1 MENKKICV
9 FCSSSDAL
17 RKPFYDAAEELGI
30 IMGNKKYTLIHG
42 GGQIGLMGAMG
53 RSVKANGGKVIGV
66 IPEKLNKKG
75 IVSENDDEIIVTKD
89 MGARKAK
96 MCELADAFIALPGGF
111 GTLEEI
117 LEVIT
122 LKQLKYHT
130 KPIVFINSENFYYNL
145 FSQFEILYQEK
156 FAKEDYKKLYAIVS
170 NAAEAIE
177 YIEKYNYEII
187 QDKWFL

>member
-1 MENKKICV
+1 MENKRICV

-17 RKPFYDAAEELGI
+17 KKSFYDVANELGK
-30 IMGNKKYTLIHG
+30 IMGSKKYTLVHG
-42 GGQIGLMGAMG
+42 GGQIGLMGAIG
-53 RSVKANGGKVIGV
+53 KSVKENGGKVIGI

-75 IVSENDDEIIVTKD
+75 IVSEYDDEMIVTKD
-89 MGARKAK
+89 MGARKAR
-96 MCELADAFIALPGGF
+96 MCELAEAFIALPGGF

-130 KPIVFINSENFYYNL
+130 KPIVFLNAENFYEHL
-145 FSQFEILYQEK
+145 FTQFEILYNEK
-156 FAKEDYKKLYAIVS
+156 FAKEDYRKLYAIVS
-170 NAAEAIE
+170 TPEEALQ
-177 YIEKYNYEII
+177 YIEEYNYETI